1 MDGLQGGPWN
11 RPPFSF
17 HAEYRYPFWDIGI
30 NNGVDK
36 GLAGDIVLFMDKGMV
51 FHSFSNDAKYNNLST
66 NYGFGIR
73 FRRKNSDM
81 GRGMIAHSKETT
93 RTHQLVYNKFG
104 GPDKKLLNSKNNGIS
119 HMTDGTTTM
128 PPSPE
133 SLDKIDALCGD
144 KETPGD
150 RLFYLKIDM
159 HRP

>member
-1 MDGLQGGPWN
+1 LDGLQGGPWN

-73 FRRKNSDM
+73 FRRKTSDM

-93 RTHQLVYNKFG
+93 RTHRLVYNKFG

-144 KETPGD
+144 KEIPGD